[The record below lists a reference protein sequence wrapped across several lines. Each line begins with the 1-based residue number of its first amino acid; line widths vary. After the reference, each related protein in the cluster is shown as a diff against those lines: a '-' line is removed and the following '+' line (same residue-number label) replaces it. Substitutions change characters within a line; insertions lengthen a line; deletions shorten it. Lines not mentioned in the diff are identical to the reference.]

1 MSSLTLTDGQ
11 IPSTQNN
18 NYIKI
23 GGAIA
28 VFIIIVIILYFS
40 FSSSES
46 SSTPTSTPS
55 STSTSTST
63 PSNPPITGSRK
74 LELFSKCNFTDMNSE
89 EKTIYAT
96 TIGPLTIFE
105 NPFQDDIEGIGG
117 IKLSD
122 MCIQSIK
129 NVGYYITLY
138 SNPDFTGDKITIIND
153 ENKECLEKPMR
164 SAVILNNKRLKYD
177 GVISS
182 QNTDTSKTDTTI
194 RI

>member
-55 STSTSTST
+55 STSTST

>member
-182 QNTDTSKTDTTI
+182 QNTDTIKTDTTI

>member
-1 MSSLTLTDGQ
+1 MSSSLTDGQ

-46 SSTPTSTPS
+46 SSTPTSTSTPS

-164 SAVILNNKRLKYD
+164 SAVILNNKRH